1 MSLTYSEMTVE
12 HLDQVAAIEAKSN
25 PDPWSR
31 SLLEAEF
38 SVPVHSRFWLVALDG
53 DQPVAFGGLMFVGD
67 DAHLMNI
74 AVDPSARRQGI
85 AAELCD
91 RLVVGAVCRGATN
104 LTLEVR
110 ASNVEAIA
118 LYERLG
124 MHSAGVRPGY
134 YQDGEDAIIM
144 WCFDIHQMSGVGADC
159 SGPQ

>member
-1 MSLTYSEMTVE
+1 MSLTYSEMTLE
-12 HLDQVAAIEAKSN
+12 HLDRVATIEAQSN
-25 PDPWSR
+25 TEPWSR
-31 SLLEAEF
+31 SLLESEF
-38 SVPVHSRFWLVALDG
+38 SVPAESRYWLVGLDG
-53 DQPVAFGGLMFVGD
+53 DHTVAFGGVMFVGD

-74 AVDPSARRQGI
+74 AVDPAVRRQGI

-110 ASNVEAIA
+110 ASNAAAIA

-134 YQDGEDAIIM
+134 YQDGEDAVIM

-159 SGPQ
+159 QAPR